1 MNYPQEIGMRLELC
15 AWILAGGKSRRM
27 GQDKARL
34 LFRGEPLLVRSA
46 RLLRGLTDEVHV
58 LAAVGQYDDL
68 GFVCTPDLRAES
80 GPLAG
85 IEAALT
91 ASRCDWNWIVACDM
105 PYLEESWLRFL
116 AEQAVT
122 RNLDCVVSKDPERG
136 MNPLCGV
143 WNRRALP
150 LVREMLDEGQFRV
163 RDAAARLGALEL
175 TPEDPKILANWN
187 EPVDV
192 REE

>member
-1 MNYPQEIGMRLELC
+1 MRLELC

-34 LFRGEPLLVRSA
+34 LFRGEPLLVRTA
-46 RLLRGLTDEVHV
+46 RLLRGLTAEVHV
-58 LAAVGQYDDL
+58 LAAPGQYDDL
-68 GFVCTPDLRAES
+68 GFDCTPDLRPES

-91 ASRCDWNWIVACDM
+91 DSRWDWNWIVACDM

-150 LVREMLDEGQFRV
+150 LVRAMLDEGQLRV
-163 RDAAARLGALEL
+163 REAASQLGALEL
-175 TPEDPKILANWN
+175 TPGDPKILANWN

>member
-1 MNYPQEIGMRLELC
+1 MRPELC

-34 LFRGEPLLVRSA
+34 LFRGEPLLVRNA
-46 RLLRGLTDEVHV
+46 KLLGGLTDEVRV
-58 LAAVGQYDDL
+58 IASEGEYDDL
-68 GFVCTPDLRAES
+68 GFVCTPDLRAGC

-85 IEAALT
+85 IETALS
-91 ASRCDWNWIVACDM
+91 ASRREWNLIVACDM
-105 PYLEESWLRFL
+105 PFLEASWLGFL
-116 AEQAVT
+116 VGRAVAG
-122 RNLDCVVSKDPERG
+122 NLDCVVSKHPERG

-143 WNRRALP
+143 WNRRVLP
-150 LVREMLDEGQFRV
+150 IVRAMLDDGQFRV
-163 RDAAARLGALEL
+163 RDAAARVGALEL
-175 TPEDPKILANWN
+175 TPEDPKMLANWN